1 MLNHATSKSESN
13 TALHIQRQYIQAF
26 QAAQSQQVIIFNP
39 DLRRWPRSVGKS
51 SENTP
56 ENPSSLFTDNLFWSF
71 YILTSIKIY
80 VNWGSISY
88 YSLSHKLVSVMNFFK
103 FNSHSTK
110 NPPTWQAKYIDK
122 RGCVCPNRTVRWSF
136 CPHSA
141 WGSIE
146 LKTILTTHPSL

>member
-26 QAAQSQQVIIFNP
+26 QAAQSQQVIIANLN
-39 DLRRWPRSVGKS
+39 LRRWPRCVGKS
-51 SENTP
+51 SENIP

-110 NPPTWQAKYIDK
+110 HLSTWQAKHIDIK
-122 RGCVCPNRTVRWSF
+122 NTQN
-136 CPHSA
+136 
-141 WGSIE
+141 I
-146 LKTILTTHPSL
+146 KT